1 MHVEHLFHHFMTN
14 NIPSHLVWSELFGAE
29 LKRERGGGRDLYLN
43 VKHFLENF
51 NTQIITTNFC

>member
-1 MHVEHLFHHFMTN
+1 MHVEHLLHHFMTN

-43 VKHFLENF
+43 VKLF
-51 NTQIITTNFC
+51 